1 MRQDHEKV
9 TLVTPLGEEL
19 VFNYQ
24 PHSNLPLMFL
34 DFCTNQAGLTGQ
46 QVYEM
51 TKEPDLERII
61 TLLNDNNY
69 NLSNSQSSMKDNCKW
84 GTRPV
89 AAAKAGWRVCKLAT

>member
-69 NLSNSQSSMKDNCKW
+69 NLSNSQKE
-84 GTRPV
+84 
-89 AAAKAGWRVCKLAT
+89 LLL